1 MSSAT
6 SARAAAAPRRVA
18 RFELQRLLGSGSQAS
33 VWLARDPRLE
43 REVAVK
49 LISSDAA
56 RQGGVPLNDWLGEA
70 RSVAA
75 LTHPHIVPV
84 YEADV
89 HGACAAAQAY
99 IVFEYVPGLTLD
111 KHLKQ
116 RGAFAPREAVEWLMG
131 VIDALAEAHAAG
143 LVHRDLKPSN
153 LMVDAAGRARVTD
166 FGIAVKSGAQVQA
179 AGTPRYA
186 APETIDG
193 ALPTPAA
200 DVFALGLLLAELML
214 GRALITETDV
224 KAILA
229 RISGSDLAL
238 PAQMPQPVDDGLR
251 AIVQRALARKPAAR
265 YGHAGELRDALRAW
279 LAPAA
284 GAPAAAPDGAA
295 QGVGPTAA
303 GKAGALDFLLRRMR
317 HKSDFPAL
325 SDSVARIQRVA
336 ASENENLGT
345 LAGEILKDVAL
356 THKMLRLINS
366 AHYASAGGGTIS
378 TVSRAVQLMGFA
390 GVRNLA
396 LSLVLVEHMNDKLHA
411 QQIKQEFLRALLAG
425 TLAEEL
431 CPGSLSQHGAVEEA
445 FLGAMFMNLGR
456 LLSEFYFPEEAEQ
469 VRRLVQPGQVPAR
482 ETPRRAMSEAG
493 ASQQVLGLSY
503 EELALGVARHWGLPD
518 NLQRCIR
525 GTQGM
530 APPATP
536 PAAVPE
542 RLRWLA
548 SAANQVADTLLQHEP
563 EEAARRVAELAETH
577 ARALGVQPRDL
588 VGAVTRSRE
597 RLTDLASGLDVR
609 IERGAAAERLLL
621 KPAVP
626 VAPAVTSPAAD
637 TLSDVTIGPN
647 KLEDTLVLA
656 QAHGKDR
663 PPAADPAAVLA
674 AGIQDITNSMV
685 DEVKLGEVLRMILET
700 IYRAL
705 GFRRVLFC
713 LRDARSGALL
723 GRFMLGEGEADAAL
737 RAAFRIET
745 RIAPGTQ
752 ADLFGAVCL
761 KGADTLIADTA
772 AGNLRARLPVWY
784 REHIDAPTFLLL
796 PLAVKS
802 QPVGLIY
809 ADKAE
814 AGAIAL
820 GEKELSL
827 LRTLRNQAVMAFRQ
841 ASAG

>member
-1 MSSAT
+1 MTAAAT
-6 SARAAAAPRRVA
+6 SRQGAAVPRRIA

-43 REVAVK
+43 REVALK
-49 LISSDAA
+49 LISADAT
-56 RQGGVPLNDWLGEA
+56 RQGGVPLSDWLSEA
-70 RSVAA
+70 RAVAR

-89 HGACAAAQAY
+89 HGAGAEAQAY
-99 IVFEYVPGLTLD
+99 LVFEYVPGLTLD
-111 KHLKQ
+111 KHLRKH
-116 RGAFAPREAVEWLMG
+116 GAFAPREAVEWLMG
-131 VIDALAEAHAAG
+131 AIDGLAEAHAAG

-166 FGIAVKSGAQVQA
+166 FGIAVQSGARVRA

-186 APETIDG
+186 APEILDG

-224 KAILA
+224 PAILA
-229 RISGSDLAL
+229 RIAGTDLAL
-238 PAQMPQPVDDGLR
+238 PADVPQPVDDALR
-251 AIVQRALARKPAAR
+251 GIVQRALARSPAAR
-265 YGHAGELRDALRAW
+265 YGDAGELRDALQAW
-279 LAPAA
+279 LVPAA
-284 GAPAAAPDGAA
+284 GDAPAAANG
-295 QGVGPTAA
+295 G
-303 GKAGALDFLLRRMR
+303 GKAGALEFLLRRMR

-336 ASENENLGT
+336 ASENESLGT
-345 LAGEILKDVAL
+345 LAAEILKDVAL
-356 THKMLRLINS
+356 THKLLRLINS
-366 AHYASAGGGTIS
+366 AHYANAGGGTIS

-445 FLGAMFMNLGR
+445 FLGAMFQNLGR
-456 LLSEFYFPEEAEQ
+456 LLTEFYFPEEAEQ

-482 ETPRRAMSEAG
+482 ETPKQAMSEAA
-493 ASQQVLGLSY
+493 ASVTVLGLSY

-518 NLQRCIR
+518 NLQRCMR
-525 GTQGM
+525 GTAGM
-530 APPATP
+530 TPPSQP
-536 PAAVPE
+536 PAAAPE

-563 EEAARRVAELAETH
+563 EEAAKRVAELAETH
-577 ARALGVQPRDL
+577 ARALGVQPREL

-597 RLTDLASGLDVR
+597 RLADLAGGLE
-609 IERGAAAERLLL
+609 IKLQRGAAAERLML
-621 KPAVP
+621 KPAADA
-626 VAPAVTSPAAD
+626 VASTGSARAASQAPGGD
-637 TLSDVTIGPN
+637 TLSDMTIGPG
-647 KLEDTLVLA
+647 KVEDTLVLA
-656 QAHGKDR
+656 EAQGKDR
-663 PPAADPAAVLA
+663 PAAADPAAVLA

-685 DEVKLGEVLRMILET
+685 DDVKLGEVLRMILET
-700 IYRAL
+700 MYRAL

-713 LRDARSGALL
+713 LRDAKSGALL
-723 GRFMLGEGEADAAL
+723 GRFMLGEGEADAGL

-745 RIAPGTQ
+745 RLAPGAA

-761 KGADTLIADTA
+761 KGADTLISDTA
-772 AGNLRARLPVWY
+772 AGNLRARLPAWY
-784 REHIDAPTFLLL
+784 RDRVDAPTFLLL
-796 PLAVKS
+796 PLAVKH

-814 AGAIAL
+814 AGAIVL

-841 ASAG
+841 ASAS